1 MGEERVRT
9 LDEVLGANVRAR
21 RTGLGLKQSDLAETL
36 DALLGGWSAAIVSRL
51 EAGKR
56 QASVSELM
64 ALAGTL
70 NATPDELLD
79 PLAVGDNRAV
89 NLWGRWVIDARK
101 LRVLVRGEGLVQT
114 SIENGKITQRYSQT
128 DRGGP
133 LGVATLIAP
142 SDVSQETREP

>member
-79 PLAVGDNRAV
+79 PLAVGDDRAV

-101 LRVLVRGEGLVQT
+101 LRVIVRGEARVQT
-114 SIENGKITQRYSQT
+114 SIKNGKMTWRYGQT
-128 DRGGP
+128 DRGDPGSV
-133 LGVATLIAP
+133 LMLMAP
-142 SDVSQETREP
+142 SDVPQGRREL